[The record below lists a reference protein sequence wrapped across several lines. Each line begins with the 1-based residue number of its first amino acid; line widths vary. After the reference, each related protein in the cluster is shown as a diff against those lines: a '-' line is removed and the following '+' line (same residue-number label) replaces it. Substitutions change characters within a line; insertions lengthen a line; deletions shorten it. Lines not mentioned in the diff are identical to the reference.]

1 MQDVRVFRASHAAAF
16 GLGVLDIVQY
26 LFGDALAGGEDGD
39 ARRVAHDEL
48 AAHHA
53 LGLAQGQA
61 LLGGVE
67 RFLRAGS
74 DLGVNVLL
82 AQQARTVGVVAAFDF
97 GQCADKALDLLRAVT
112 DGEISQYIEN
122 YIEAYCGD
130 IPDSELSEEARD
142 KKLYVLARS
151 VQKGGMRLTYGDVSR
166 AGDYEYIEYTL
177 EYPLSAAM
185 FGYSSQHT
193 YKGLARY
200 FVS

>member
-1 MQDVRVFRASHAAAF
+1 MIAA
-16 GLGVLDIVQY
+16 LD
-26 LFGDALAGGEDGD
+26 F
-39 ARRVAHDEL
+39 
-48 AAHHA
+48 
-53 LGLAQGQA
+53 
-61 LLGGVE
+61 
-67 RFLRAGS
+67 S
-74 DLGVNVLL
+74 
-82 AQQARTVGVVAAFDF
+82 
-97 GQCADKALDLLRAVT
+97 QCADKTLDLLRAVT

>member
-1 MQDVRVFRASHAAAF
+1 MKDVINTYGEAVIGMCAVVVAMTMIGMSMSAYRNIL
-16 GLGVLDIVQY
+16 LGVIGSCLGQQIKGVLMKGIIETSVY
-26 LFGDALAGGEDGD
+26 LVIFALVCFFSIDFIRINQRVSDA
-39 ARRVAHDEL
+39 
-48 AAHHA
+48 
-53 LGLAQGQA
+53 
-61 LLGGVE
+61 
-67 RFLRAGS
+67 
-74 DLGVNVLL
+74 
-82 AQQARTVGVVAAFDF
+82 
-97 GQCADKALDLLRAVT
+97 
-112 DGEISQYIEN
+112 GEISQYIEN

-193 YKGLARY
+193 YNGLARY

>member
-1 MQDVRVFRASHAAAF
+1 MKGIIETSVYLVIFALVCFFSIDFIRINQRVS
-16 GLGVLDIVQY
+16 
-26 LFGDALAGGEDGD
+26 DA
-39 ARRVAHDEL
+39 
-48 AAHHA
+48 
-53 LGLAQGQA
+53 
-61 LLGGVE
+61 
-67 RFLRAGS
+67 
-74 DLGVNVLL
+74 
-82 AQQARTVGVVAAFDF
+82 
-97 GQCADKALDLLRAVT
+97 
-112 DGEISQYIEN
+112 GEISQYIEN

-151 VQKGGMRLTYGDVSR
+151 VQTGGMRLTYGDVSR

>member
-1 MQDVRVFRASHAAAF
+1 MKDVINTYGEAVIGMCAVVVVMTMIGMSMSAYRNIL
-16 GLGVLDIVQY
+16 LGVIGY
-26 LFGDALAGGEDGD
+26 LVIFALVCFFSIDFIRINQRVSDA
-39 ARRVAHDEL
+39 
-48 AAHHA
+48 
-53 LGLAQGQA
+53 
-61 LLGGVE
+61 
-67 RFLRAGS
+67 
-74 DLGVNVLL
+74 
-82 AQQARTVGVVAAFDF
+82 
-97 GQCADKALDLLRAVT
+97 
-112 DGEISQYIEN
+112 GEISQYIEN

-151 VQKGGMRLTYGDVSR
+151 VQKGGMKLTYGDVSR

>member
-1 MQDVRVFRASHAAAF
+1 MKGIIETSVYLVIFALVCFFSIDFIRINQRVS
-16 GLGVLDIVQY
+16 
-26 LFGDALAGGEDGD
+26 DA
-39 ARRVAHDEL
+39 
-48 AAHHA
+48 
-53 LGLAQGQA
+53 
-61 LLGGVE
+61 
-67 RFLRAGS
+67 
-74 DLGVNVLL
+74 
-82 AQQARTVGVVAAFDF
+82 
-97 GQCADKALDLLRAVT
+97 
-112 DGEISQYIEN
+112 GEISR
-122 YIEAYCGD
+122 D

>member
-1 MQDVRVFRASHAAAF
+1 MKH
-16 GLGVLDIVQY
+16 
-26 LFGDALAGGEDGD
+26 
-39 ARRVAHDEL
+39 
-48 AAHHA
+48 
-53 LGLAQGQA
+53 
-61 LLGGVE
+61 
-67 RFLRAGS
+67 
-74 DLGVNVLL
+74 
-82 AQQARTVGVVAAFDF
+82 
-97 GQCADKALDLLRAVT
+97 
-112 DGEISQYIEN
+112 
-122 YIEAYCGD
+122 

>member
-1 MQDVRVFRASHAAAF
+1 MKGIIETSVYLVIFALVCFFSIDFIRINQRVS
-16 GLGVLDIVQY
+16 
-26 LFGDALAGGEDGD
+26 
-39 ARRVAHDEL
+39 
-48 AAHHA
+48 
-53 LGLAQGQA
+53 
-61 LLGGVE
+61 
-67 RFLRAGS
+67 
-74 DLGVNVLL
+74 
-82 AQQARTVGVVAAFDF
+82 
-97 GQCADKALDLLRAVT
+97 
-112 DGEISQYIEN
+112 EN